1 MNEKNAQ
8 KNKHIRLFTNTQII
22 IAATVIFVV
31 LFIFLDN
38 GSLQDKREL
47 DRKLKTAVR
56 QRDSLA
62 AQIASDSTV
71 IRRIET
77 DNDYLERYARE
88 HFFMKRQLE
97 DVFIMESLSDS
108 IR

>member
-1 MNEKNAQ
+1 MNK
-8 KNKHIRLFTNTQII
+8 KRNKHIKLFTNTQII
-22 IAATVIFVV
+22 IAATIIFAI

-47 DRKLKTAVR
+47 DKKLELAIR

-62 AQIASDSTV
+62 AQIASDST
-71 IRRIET
+71 IIKRIET
-77 DNDYLERYARE
+77 DDNYLERYARE

-97 DVFIMESLSDS
+97 DVFIIEFPDT
-108 IR
+108 ITH